1 MDDEVSARQDSCSG
15 RRRATALSMG
25 VMTYR
30 PVHESNLSAIVA
42 FVQSEREL
50 FNIFPAAT
58 GGDRIPR
65 IRFRLDITGEGG
77 A

>member
-1 MDDEVSARQDSCSG
+1 
-15 RRRATALSMG
+15 
-25 VMTYR
+25 MTYR